1 MMYFHVWELDPEQP
15 RIQAAPYLE
24 RVRQYRNLDKM
35 PGIIRYYLQ
44 RYPFTSVSGYLG
56 LDCRPDE
63 TELRREAD
71 PGCIAESTI
80 LGEATASSGRRAQD
94 RTPVSIV
101 IPCFN
106 EELVLPY
113 LANTLESV
121 EATLAR
127 EYAPRFIFVDDG
139 SSDATWESLQTLF
152 GGRPNFVL
160 HRHEFNRGVAAAILT
175 GVRSA
180 QTEIVCSI
188 DCDCTYDPHQL
199 QSMIPMLKDDVDMV
213 TASPY
218 HPDGDVHNVPSW
230 RLFLS
235 KRLSSLYRVVLREDL
250 CTYTSCF
257 RVYRKS
263 SVERL
268 EVREDG
274 FLGVAEMLGLVALDA
289 GRIVECPAVLEVRL
303 LGRSKMRVVTTM
315 AGHLK
320 LLGRLGARRL
330 RLWWSRSTPKTASPS
345 APASS
350 RDMHT
355 IDRPT
360 DGGGEVQ

>member
-1 MMYFHVWELDPEQP
+1 MYFHVWELDPDQP

-35 PGIIRYYLQ
+35 PEIIRYYLQ
-44 RYPFTSVSGYLG
+44 RYSFTSVGDYLG
-56 LDCRPDE
+56 LPRKREVPEVHRE
-63 TELRREAD
+63 TSRVAEA
-71 PGCIAESTI
+71 GQVVSAEDSTPRKPV
-80 LGEATASSGRRAQD
+80 GQA

-101 IPCFN
+101 VPCFN
-106 EELVLPY
+106 EELILPY
-113 LANTLESV
+113 LANTLKSV
-121 EATLAR
+121 EAALAR
-127 EYAPRFIFVDDG
+127 DYEPRFIFVDDG
-139 SSDATWESLQTLF
+139 SSDGTWDSLRAIF

-160 HRHEFNRGVAAAILT
+160 LRHDINRGVAAAILT
-175 GVRSA
+175 GIRRATTGV
-180 QTEIVCSI
+180 VCSI

-218 HPDGDVHNVPSW
+218 HPDGDVRNVPSW

-235 KRLSSLYRVVLREDL
+235 KRLSSLYRVVLGEKL

-263 SVERL
+263 AVERL

-274 FLGVAEMLGLVALDA
+274 FLGVAEMLGLVALGG

-320 LLGRLGARRL
+320 LLTRLGAKRI
-330 RLWWSRSTPKTASPS
+330 SPGRGE
-345 APASS
+345 APPASTS
-350 RDMHT
+350 GPVPLNSSELGS
-355 IDRPT
+355 IDRPNEK
-360 DGGGEVQ
+360 GGEVP